1 MIQKQL
7 MYMNSIGPKNILV
20 TGAAG
25 FVGSYLIAE
34 LSRQY
39 PKAKIHGT
47 LRPKE
52 STDNLKDIEAAY
64 ELHELD
70 ITDAPSVYS
79 LIEAIHPDSIF
90 HLAAQSYVR
99 TSWESP
105 QATITTNILGE
116 ANLLEAVRLL
126 KTKRYNPPIVLV
138 CSSEEYGMVPKKS
151 IPITEEAPLSPLS
164 PYAVSKIGQDFLGFQ
179 YFKTYGLNTI
189 RLRVFNHTGPKR
201 PTAFGDSHVA
211 HEIALIE
218 AGLRDAIITYRDLT
232 AIRDYSDV
240 RDIVKAYVAAAKYC
254 KPGDVY
260 NVCSGKGT
268 SIKQIYETLIS
279 LSNTKKK
286 IRLKADPSGPRPTDG
301 GVIIGSNKKFT
312 KRTSWNPEI
321 DFLKQTLP
329 DILEYWRNQIAL

>member
-1 MIQKQL
+1 
-7 MYMNSIGPKNILV
+7 MYMNLPGPKNILI

-25 FVGSYLIAE
+25 FVGSYLIPEVFRA
-34 LSRQY
+34 Y

-52 STDNLKDIEAAY
+52 STDNLKDTTTPY

-70 ITDAPSVYS
+70 ITDAQSVYT
-79 LIEAIHPDSIF
+79 LIEAIRPDVIF

-116 ANLLEAVRLL
+116 VNLLEAVRLL
-126 KTKRYNPPIVLV
+126 KTKKYNPVIVII
-138 CSSEEYGMVPKKS
+138 CSSEEYGLVPVRYL
-151 IPITEEAPLSPLS
+151 PITEETLLAPLS
-164 PYAVSKIGQDFLGFQ
+164 PYAVSKIGQDFLAFQ
-179 YFKTYGLNTI
+179 YFKTYGLKTI

-218 AGLRDAIITYRDLT
+218 VGLKEPIITYRDLK
-232 AIRDYSDV
+232 AVRDYSDV
-240 RDIVKAYVAAAKYC
+240 RDIVKAYVAAAQRC
-254 KPGDVY
+254 EPGNVY

-268 SIKQIYETLIS
+268 SIKQIYDAL
-279 LSNTKKK
+279 LSHTNVKNIK
-286 IRLKADPSGPRPTDG
+286 LQADPEGPRPTDG
-301 GVIIGSNKKFT
+301 GIIIGNNKKFVSQT
-312 KRTSWNPEI
+312 KWRPEI
-321 DFLKQTLP
+321 DFLNQTLP
-329 DILEYWRNQIAL
+329 DILQYWRNQIHA